1 MVVKNRLQAIA
12 AASRK
17 RYGNLTSPTPMTRRS
32 FLTRMGAGTATLSLG
47 LPIRQAFAESEV
59 NFLGW
64 QGYDDAFMAGGFMED
79 NDIRFE
85 TTYISTTEDIL
96 TRLRAGGKGTYDLV
110 TLNHM
115 YVSLSAQA
123 DLLEP
128 IKRGRIPNLDKMLTR
143 LRQPAELGLDDI
155 EVNGEL
161 YGVPFTFSSCALLYN
176 PDMVSEPPTSW
187 MNFLKPEYKGRV
199 AMFSDAMTNVLV
211 WARAGLG
218 IETPTRMTREEL
230 EETIDFMIEIKTKH
244 ARAMPSSLGEGADM
258 LARGEVAMIM
268 GWEPMVI
275 WNAAAGRRP
284 EIAKPEE
291 GTWGF
296 FDTINIPARAPNYE
310 LDHDLINH
318 CLSKEAQAVFGNQ
331 HALGIVN
338 RESIDLL
345 EPEVRAL
352 YNYDNLDAYFSQAH
366 LYPMFPMESDGK
378 HVTFDEM
385 LQEYERFLSA

>member
-1 MVVKNRLQAIA
+1 MLVKNRLQAIA
-12 AASRK
+12 DASRK
-17 RYGNLTSPTPMTRRS
+17 RYGGLTSPTSMTRRS
-32 FLTRMGAGTATLSLG
+32 FLTRMGAGTAALSFG
-47 LPIRQAFAESEV
+47 LPATPAFAESEV

-64 QGYDDAFMAGGFMED
+64 QGYDDAFLTGSFIED

-96 TRLRAGGKGTYDLV
+96 TRLRAGGTGTYDLV

-115 YVSLSAQA
+115 YVSLSAHA
-123 DLLEP
+123 GLLEP
-128 IKRGRIPNLDKMLTR
+128 IKQSRIPNFEKMLPR
-143 LRQPAELGLDDI
+143 LRHPAELGLDDI
-155 EVNGEL
+155 ALDGEL

-187 MNFLKPEYKGRV
+187 LDFLKPEYKGRV

-218 IETPTRMTREEL
+218 IETPTRMTQEEL
-230 EETIDFMIEIKTKH
+230 KETIDFMIEVKTKH
-244 ARAMPSSLGEGADM
+244 ARAMPGSLGEGADM

-268 GWEPMVI
+268 GWEPMVV
-275 WNAAAGRRP
+275 WNAASGRRP
-284 EIAKPEE
+284 EIARPEE

-296 FDTINIPARAPNYE
+296 FDTINIPAKAPNYE

-318 CLSKEAQAVFGNQ
+318 CLSTEGQAVFGNN

-338 RESIDLL
+338 GESIDLL

-352 YNYDNLDAYFSQAH
+352 YDYDNLDAYFSHAH
-366 LYPMFPMESDGK
+366 LYPMFPMQSDGE